1 MLHHPGS
8 SSSSPPRRARRALLE
23 AWPTKGLA
31 PSLLLAGALA
41 GAPAAQAP
49 SPGSVLVFPVHD
61 SRALLTV
68 VNVTNTDVGPGG
80 AVRAL
85 YRYVNV
91 QPSANPLQPG
101 HCSTLYRS
109 EALTPGDTVSVLSA
123 CHGGSGTAGYLT
135 VTAQHPTAGYAI
147 AHDHLVGST
156 LVVYPEGSV
165 YTLAPYAFRSV
176 LPQGSPTDVDLDGR
190 YDLDGTEY
198 EAPPRLLFADSFL
211 AVANTRLV
219 LLHLTSSMD
228 DDVAVKL
235 DIQNDNEFP
244 LSVTFVFRCWFE
256 LPLQTLGGVFTQ
268 AFLAGT
274 PDDPDE
280 LDVNCDG
287 LGELETGWFRVRPL
301 VSSGLGTVLDPPV
314 LGALTAGPFDAEGGR
329 ILWGSGSTPAS
340 F

>member
-1 MLHHPGS
+1 MLQHPGS
-8 SSSSPPRRARRALLE
+8 CSSPPRGARVALGPLRARL
-23 AWPTKGLA
+23 LA
-31 PSLLLAGALA
+31 PLVLLAGALP
-41 GAPAAQAP
+41 GTPAAQAP

-68 VNVTNTDVGPGG
+68 INVTNTATGSGS

-85 YRYVNV
+85 YRYVNAK
-91 QPSANPLQPG
+91 PSANPLQAG
-101 HCSTLYRS
+101 QCSTLYRS

-123 CHGGSGTAGYLT
+123 CHDGSGAAGYLT
-135 VTAQHPTAGYAI
+135 VTAQHATAGYAI

-176 LPQGSPTDVDLDGR
+176 LPKGSPTDVDLDGL

-211 AVANTRLV
+211 AVADTRLV

-244 LSVTFVFRCWFE
+244 LSMTFVFRCWFE
-256 LPLQTLGGVFTQ
+256 LPLQSLGGVFTQ
-268 AFLAGT
+268 AFLVTT

-280 LDVNCDG
+280 LDVDCDG

-301 VSSGLGTVLDPPV
+301 VSSGLGTKPDPPV

-329 ILWGSGSTPAS
+329 LLWGSGSTPAS